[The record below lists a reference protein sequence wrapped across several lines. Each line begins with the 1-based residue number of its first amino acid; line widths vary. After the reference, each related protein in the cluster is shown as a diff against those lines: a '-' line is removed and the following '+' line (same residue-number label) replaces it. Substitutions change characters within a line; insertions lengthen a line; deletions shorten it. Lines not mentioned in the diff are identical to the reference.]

1 VLLVSPVCPSSY
13 MSQDVTRWAGL
24 GNPSTTADAAADA
37 AAAAPTV
44 ISRKEAEL
52 GKQAYAAV
60 ATDGLAAS
68 SITASNGIL
77 RLEPTLRRLAREER
91 PYVAHV
97 AAGPSI
103 APGQVRARRRRSC
116 GERRRCGRQRTGRG
130 DSASHCGCR
139 C

>member
-1 VLLVSPVCPSSY
+1 
-13 MSQDVTRWAGL
+13 MSHDVTRWAGL
-24 GNPSTTADAAADA
+24 GNLSVAADD
-37 AAAAPTV
+37 AAAPTV

-103 APGQVRARRRRSC
+103 APGQVRARRRQ
-116 GERRRCGRQRTGRG
+116 RCG
-130 DSASHCGCR
+130 S
-139 C
+139 